1 MHEKYHKDELKH
13 LTLFS
18 AVPLCHSPLFGP
30 VKSCKGEMDENSQS
44 TILKYLF
51 YMFGF
56 FYVAGGEGR
65 GKEKEEKYYKAETG
79 LQIEK

>member
-13 LTLFS
+13 LTFFS
-18 AVPLCHSPLFGP
+18 AVPLCHSPLFCP
-30 VKSCKGEMDENSQS
+30 VKSCKGEMDEKSQW

-51 YMFGF
+51 YMCFLSCWGKKKKK
-56 FYVAGGEGR
+56 
-65 GKEKEEKYYKAETG
+65 KEKEEKYYKAETG

>member
-1 MHEKYHKDELKH
+1 MHEKHPKDELKH

-30 VKSCKGEMDENSQS
+30 VKSCKEEMDEKSQS

-51 YMFGF
+51 TWLFFF
-56 FYVAGGEGR
+56 FYVVGGK
-65 GKEKEEKYYKAETG
+65 KEKGKRKI
-79 LQIEK
+79 LQSRDRFTD

>member
-1 MHEKYHKDELKH
+1 MHEKHPKDELKH

-30 VKSCKGEMDENSQS
+30 VKSCKEEMDEKSQS

-51 YMFGF
+51 TWLVF
-56 FYVAGGEGR
+56 FMLLGGKKK
-65 GKEKEEKYYKAETG
+65 KEKEKYYKAETG